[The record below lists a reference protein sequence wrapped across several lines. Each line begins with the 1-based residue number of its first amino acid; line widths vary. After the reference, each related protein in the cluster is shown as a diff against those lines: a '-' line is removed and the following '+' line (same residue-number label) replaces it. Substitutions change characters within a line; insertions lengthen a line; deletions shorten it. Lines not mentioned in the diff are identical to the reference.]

1 MPATDGHEI
10 LRLVNELSRRLT
22 AELHAGLTELDL
34 TPPQAMLLRQVDE
47 PLPMGEAAGQLHCDP
62 SNVTGLVDRLEKRG
76 LIERVPSPSDRR
88 VRHLVLTDEGRHVKQ
103 RLDRLMADALAL
115 DSLPAGDQAA
125 LRDLLQRTLHATR
138 PVEG

>member
-1 MPATDGHEI
+1 
-10 LRLVNELSRRLT
+10 
-22 AELHAGLTELDL
+22 
-34 TPPQAMLLRQVDE
+34 MLLRQVDE

-138 PVEG
+138 PVEE